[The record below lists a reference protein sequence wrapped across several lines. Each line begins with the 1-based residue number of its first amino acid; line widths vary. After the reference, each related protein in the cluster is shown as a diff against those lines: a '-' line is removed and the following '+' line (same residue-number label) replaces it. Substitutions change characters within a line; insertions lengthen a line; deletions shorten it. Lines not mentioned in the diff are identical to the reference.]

1 MDNENSEFLKLFWG
15 TMSFCLIFI
24 FTCVAVFIFLPS
36 NSKKNALAVQTAT
49 LSKAEIDAATDAD
62 LFSDDELNAKVSTLQ
77 ARGDEGLTLYRQTQ
91 SRAAVEWF
99 YTHVTNNREVALA
112 ILEEA
117 EKNNIPLSLAFALAH
132 TESMYKVTA
141 INYNTN
147 NSIDRGLFQ
156 LNSQSFPNL
165 TEEDFYNPKVSAKYG
180 LSHLRFC
187 LTSAGN
193 EIAALAMYNAGTNKV
208 RSNGT
213 PQKTLNYISQIENY
227 RSTIEDNFD
236 TEVLAFYEI
245 DDGEKLLAK
254 K

>member
-1 MDNENSEFLKLFWG
+1 MDTENSNFLKLFWG
-15 TMSFCLIFI
+15 TVSFCLFFI
-24 FTCVAVFIFLPS
+24 CTCVGVFIFVPS
-36 NSKKNALAVQTAT
+36 NSGKNA
-49 LSKAEIDAATDAD
+49 IAAQQVSVVDPNSASGD
-62 LFSDDELNAKVSTLQ
+62 QNLFSDEELNAKVSTLQ

-117 EKNNIPLSLAFALAH
+117 EKNNIPLSLAFSLAH
-132 TESMYKVTA
+132 TESLYKTNAVHR
-141 INYNTN
+141 NVN

-156 LNSQSFPNL
+156 LNDQSFPNL
-165 TEEDFYNPKVSAKYG
+165 TETDFFNAKTSAKYG
-180 LSHLRFC
+180 LQHLRYC
-187 LTSAGN
+187 LSNAGN

-208 RSNGT
+208 HSNGT
-213 PQKTLNYISQIENY
+213 PQMTLNYISQIENY
-227 RSTIEDNFD
+227 RGTLEDNFD
-236 TEVLAFYEI
+236 SEVLAFYEI